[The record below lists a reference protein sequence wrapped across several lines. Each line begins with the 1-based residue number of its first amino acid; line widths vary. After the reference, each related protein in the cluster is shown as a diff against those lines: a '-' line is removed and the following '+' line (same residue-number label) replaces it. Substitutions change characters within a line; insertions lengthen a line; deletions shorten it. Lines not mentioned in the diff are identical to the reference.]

1 MFVSKFV
8 LRVNTNIYITYYT
21 KKHMESKNINYLVMA
36 FVFLILGAALIGQVA
51 TNTNERTSKTN
62 VYDETFDLEALGCI
76 NATGGG
82 MVNFT
87 ADADC
92 NVTLA
97 NAPSSWKTTDCP
109 VASVVVENTTAGTY
123 TALTEGTDY
132 DLFASTGIIHFL
144 NTAATDAGDFNT
156 TYVSY
161 NYCADEYLNSSWGRT
176 VLNLVAGFFALALLG
191 VVLWLFYGVFRSTG
205 LIK

>member
-1 MFVSKFV
+1 
-8 LRVNTNIYITYYT
+8 
-21 KKHMESKNINYLVMA
+21 MESKNMNYIVMA
-36 FVFLILGAALIGQVA
+36 FVFLIIGAALIGSVA
-51 TNTNERTSKTN
+51 TSTNERTDKTL

-97 NAPSSWKTTDCP
+97 NAPTSWKIADCP

-132 DLFASTGIIHFL
+132 DLFASSGIIHML
-144 NTAATDAGDFNT
+144 NTAATDAGTLNT

-161 NYCADEYLNSSWGRT
+161 NYCADDYLNSAWGRT
-176 VLNLVAGFFALALLG
+176 VLGLVAGFFALAILG
-191 VVLWLFYGVFRSTG
+191 VSIWLFYSVFRSTG